1 MRGAWL
7 QAHKRPSS
15 DRRLMGPQSALA
27 HGRYCVPMEEQ
38 GPAVEL
44 DDYLPRHIRTFLE
57 ERFWRPIEAQATL
70 EVLRDDPEFLADPG
84 RHPAIF
90 ADHGVVH
97 VRDVALGL
105 VRLLDTINGV
115 LLPWRPANRQQFI
128 RAFGVALAYLHDIGM
143 VDMTR
148 SGRRVHA
155 LFAAHAAFGPDVA
168 PLVEHLLATG
178 PVGTRLAEIAR
189 VAPFATPLEIV
200 LREMLSMS
208 VAHSKTAVPADVLND
223 RVAFRRLLQRMVFAS
238 LDDHRVAKLLPRA
251 ADTSPMPANANTDV
265 YEDPSRSFAWLAAQR
280 GPHAELAD
288 DVVDVLRALRAA
300 DVLRQRGTVL
310 RTSGGFEVCM
320 DAETARA
327 VCTLRPA
334 TGDAAYVIIYDDRR
348 GAGEANISAAF
359 VTPQGHLRI
368 AFHRGGFGSEEAARR
383 AAASV
388 ADVIDDI
395 QADVIPSF
403 GGVSVGNLLAAPT
416 RSSDDMQ
423 IQLERPD
430 DEPGFADDVLA
441 LVAALD
447 PAIARR
453 LATVADT
460 EGAAPAEQR
469 RFFSAEPVDGAGPEA
484 AELLRQMAQHG
495 VGTDGLDR
503 AAAFAEACRA
513 TIRAG
518 EVLVVPGSA
527 PSFVYVPTG
536 PGLVVRPTGGY
547 APSPLAPWVPV
558 GTTGVIRRA
567 ERNSEIVA
575 ERDVDVIM
583 IPGELY
589 ARAWLRPLRVDEL
602 ALRLQPPVA
611 AT

>member
-1 MRGAWL
+1 
-7 QAHKRPSS
+7 
-15 DRRLMGPQSALA
+15 
-27 HGRYCVPMEEQ
+27 MEET

-44 DDYLPRHIRTFLE
+44 DDFLPRDVRTFLE

-97 VRDVALGL
+97 VRDVAIGL
-105 VRLLDTINGV
+105 ARLLDTINGV
-115 LLPWRPANRQQFI
+115 LLPCRSPERQRFVQTL
-128 RAFGVALAYLHDIGM
+128 GVGLAYLHDIGM

-155 LFAAHAAFGPDVA
+155 LFAAHAAFGPDVG
-168 PLVEHLLATG
+168 PLIDRLLATG
-178 PVGTRLAEIAR
+178 PVGARLAETAAQ
-189 VAPFATPLEIV
+189 APFATSLEIV

-208 VAHSKTAVPADVLND
+208 VAHSKSAVPSDVLDD
-223 RVAFRRLLQRMVFAS
+223 RAAFRRLMQRVIFTT
-238 LDDHRVAKLLPRA
+238 LDDHRTARQHPRA
-251 ADTSPMPANANTDV
+251 TDTSRLPADANTDR
-265 YEDPSRSFAWLAAQR
+265 YDDPSESFAWLSAES

-288 DVVDVLRALRAA
+288 DVVDALRALRAA

-334 TGDAAYVIIYDDRR
+334 TGDAAYVVIYDDAR
-348 GAGEANISAAF
+348 GAGEANVSAAF

-368 AFHRGGFGSEEAARR
+368 AFHRGGFGSEEAAQR

-388 ADVIDDI
+388 ADVVVDI

-403 GGVSVGNLLAAPT
+403 GGVSIGGGLIPQT
-416 RSSDDMQ
+416 RSVEDVL

-430 DEPGFADDVLA
+430 DRPAFADDVLA
-441 LVAALD
+441 QVAALD
-447 PAIARR
+447 PSIARR
-453 LATVADT
+453 LVSVADT
-460 EGAAPAEQR
+460 DGAAPAEQR
-469 RFFSAEPVDGAGPEA
+469 RFFAAAPVDGLGSEA
-484 AELLRQMAQHG
+484 DELLRRMARHG
-495 VGTDGLDR
+495 VATEGLDR
-503 AAAFAEACRA
+503 AAAFAEVGRA
-513 TIRAG
+513 SIQAG
-518 EVLVVPGSA
+518 EVLVVPGSS

-536 PGLVVRPTGGY
+536 PGLVVRPDGGY
-547 APSPLAPWVPV
+547 APSPLPPWVPV

-575 ERDVDVIM
+575 QREVEVIM

-602 ALRLQPPVA
+602 AVRLHPPVA
-611 AT
+611 TP

>member
-1 MRGAWL
+1 
-7 QAHKRPSS
+7 
-15 DRRLMGPQSALA
+15 
-27 HGRYCVPMEEQ
+27 MEERDA
-38 GPAVEL
+38 AVEL
-44 DDYLPRHIRTFLE
+44 DDYLPPHVRSFLE

-70 EVLRDDPEFLADPG
+70 EVLRDDPLFLADPG

-90 ADHGVVH
+90 ADHGVIH
-97 VRDVALGL
+97 VRDVAIGL
-105 VRLLDTINGV
+105 TRLLDTINGV
-115 LLPWRPANRQQFI
+115 LLPYRPAHRQHFVQ
-128 RAFGVALAYLHDIGM
+128 ALGVGLAYLHDIGM

-155 LFAAHAAFGPDVA
+155 LFAAHAAFGPDVT

-178 PVGTRLAEIAR
+178 PVGTRLAEIADR
-189 VAPFATPLEIV
+189 APFATPLEIV

-208 VAHSKTAVPADVLND
+208 VAHSKSAVPSDVLDD
-223 RVAFRRLLQRMVFAS
+223 RVAFRRLMQRVVFTS
-238 LDDHRVAKLLPRA
+238 LDDHRAATQLPRA
-251 ADTSPMPANANTDV
+251 TDTSPMPAGANTDS
-265 YEDPSRSFAWLAAQR
+265 YDDPSQSWAWLTAQS

-288 DVVDVLRALRAA
+288 DVVDILRALRAA
-300 DVLRQRGTVL
+300 DVLRQRGTTL

-348 GAGEANISAAF
+348 GAGEANVSAAF

-368 AFHRGGFGSEEAARR
+368 AFHRGGFGSEEAAQR

-395 QADVIPSF
+395 QADVILSF
-403 GGVSVGNLLAAPT
+403 GGVSVGGGLTAQI
-416 RSSDDMQ
+416 RSIDDMQ
-423 IQLERPD
+423 IQLERPND
-430 DEPGFADDVLA
+430 RPGFADDVLG

-447 PAIARR
+447 PSLARR
-453 LATVADT
+453 LVTVADT

-469 RFFSAEPVDGAGPEA
+469 RFFAAVPVDGTGPEA
-484 AELLRQMAQHG
+484 DELLRLMAQHG
-495 VGTDGLDR
+495 VGTEGLDR

-518 EVLVVPGSA
+518 EVLVVPGSS

-536 PGLVVRPTGGY
+536 PGLVVRPAGGY
-547 APSPLAPWVPV
+547 APSPLPPWVPV

-575 ERDVDVIM
+575 ERDVEVIM

-602 ALRLQPPVA
+602 AARLHPSVMA
-611 AT
+611 K

>member
-1 MRGAWL
+1 
-7 QAHKRPSS
+7 
-15 DRRLMGPQSALA
+15 
-27 HGRYCVPMEEQ
+27 MEER
-38 GPAVEL
+38 GPVVEL
-44 DDYLPRHIRTFLE
+44 DDYLPRHLQTFLE

-70 EVLRDDPEFLADPG
+70 EVLRDDLEFLADPG
-84 RHPAIF
+84 AHPAIF

-97 VRDVALGL
+97 VRDVAIGL

-115 LLPWRPANRQQFI
+115 LLPERPANRQHFVQ
-128 RAFGVALAYLHDIGM
+128 ALGVGLAYLHDIGM

-155 LFAAHAAFGPDVA
+155 LFAAHAAFGPDVT
-168 PLVEHLLATG
+168 PLVEYLLATR
-178 PVGTRLAEIAR
+178 PVGTRLTEIADR
-189 VAPFATPLEIV
+189 APFAVPLEIV

-208 VAHSKTAVPADVLND
+208 VAHSKTAVPPDVLDD
-223 RVAFRRLLQRMVFAS
+223 RVAFRRLLQRVVFTS
-238 LDDHRVAKLLPRA
+238 LDDHRASTQLPRA
-251 ADTSPMPANANTDV
+251 TDASPMPADVNTDG
-265 YEDPSRSFAWLAAQR
+265 YDDPSQSFAWLTAQS

-368 AFHRGGFGSEEAARR
+368 AFHRGGFGSEEAAHR

-388 ADVIDDI
+388 AGVVDDI

-403 GGVSVGNLLAAPT
+403 GGVSVGGGLAAQV
-416 RSSDDMQ
+416 RSIDDVQ

-430 DEPGFADDVLA
+430 DQPGFADDVLA
-441 LVAALD
+441 QVVTLHPAL
-447 PAIARR
+447 ARR
-453 LATVADT
+453 LTTVADT

-469 RFFSAEPVDGAGPEA
+469 RFFAAEPVDGAGPEA
-484 AELLRQMAQHG
+484 DDLLRLMAQHG
-495 VGTDGLDR
+495 VGTEGLDR
-503 AAAFAEACRA
+503 EAAFAEACRA

-518 EVLVVPGSA
+518 EVLVVPGSS

-536 PGLVVRPTGGY
+536 PGLVVRPAGGY
-547 APSPLAPWVPV
+547 APSPLPPWVPV

-575 ERDVDVIM
+575 ERQVDVIM

-602 ALRLQPPVA
+602 AARLHPPVVA
-611 AT
+611 K

>member
-1 MRGAWL
+1 
-7 QAHKRPSS
+7 
-15 DRRLMGPQSALA
+15 
-27 HGRYCVPMEEQ
+27 MEET
-38 GPAVEL
+38 GPAAEL
-44 DDYLPRHIRTFLE
+44 DEYLPRHVQTYLE
-57 ERFWRPIEAQATL
+57 ERFWRPIEAQATF

-84 RHPAIF
+84 THPAIF

-97 VRDVALGL
+97 VRDVAIGL
-105 VRLLDTINGV
+105 IRLLDTINGV
-115 LLPWRPANRQQFI
+115 LLPRRPPDRQQFVQVL
-128 RAFGVALAYLHDIGM
+128 GVGLAYLHDIGM

-155 LFAAHAAFGPDVA
+155 LFAAHAAFGPDVS
-168 PLVEHLLATG
+168 PLVEHLLASG
-178 PVGTRLAEIAR
+178 PVGTRLAEIANR
-189 VAPFATPLEIV
+189 APFATPLEIV
-200 LREMLSMS
+200 VREMLSMS
-208 VAHSKTAVPADVLND
+208 VAHSKSAVPPDVLDD
-223 RVAFRRLLQRMVFAS
+223 RIAFRRLLQRIVFTS
-238 LDDHRVAKLLPRA
+238 LDDHRAATHLPRA
-251 ADTSPMPANANTDV
+251 TDTSPMPVDANTDC
-265 YEDPSRSFAWLAAQR
+265 YDDPSQSFAWLTAPS

-359 VTPQGHLRI
+359 VTPHGHLRI

-403 GGVSVGNLLAAPT
+403 GGVSVGGGLTAPT
-416 RSSDDMQ
+416 RSIDDVL

-430 DEPGFADDVLA
+430 DRPGFADDVLA
-441 LVAALD
+441 VVAAVD
-447 PAIARR
+447 PALARR
-453 LATVADT
+453 LVTVADT
-460 EGAAPAEQR
+460 EGAAPEEQR
-469 RFFSAEPVDGAGPEA
+469 RFFAAEPVDGAGPDA
-484 AELLRQMAQHG
+484 DELLRKMAEHG
-495 VGTDGLDR
+495 VRTEGFDR

-513 TIRAG
+513 MIRAG
-518 EVLVVPGSA
+518 EVLVVPGSS

-536 PGLVVRPTGGY
+536 PGLVVRPAGGY
-547 APSPLAPWVPV
+547 APSPLPPWVPV

-575 ERDVDVIM
+575 ERAVDVIM

-602 ALRLQPPVA
+602 AARLPPPVA
-611 AT
+611 AR